1 MDSKLNIRLKKESKI
16 DWMLLV
22 ATLVLITFGLI
33 SIYSAVYGS
42 SIDSNFT
49 KQLVSVLLGLGVLTA
64 TIFIPENIIRLFSYP
79 AYILSILLLIAVLF
93 IGESVYGTKGWISIG
108 SFNLQP
114 AELAKIG
121 SLMAIANF
129 LSGKGRDIR
138 TLRDLGISFII
149 LIIPAGLIFMQ
160 PDVGS
165 ASVLFAMYL
174 GLLFWTGFY
183 SLFLYTI
190 IISPILVILS
200 LKDMTWYYIGLAISS
215 ISGFFFKSKSYWI
228 VLTIILFISL
238 GFVAPMIYENLMPH
252 QQKRISSFLN
262 PDLDPQGAGYN
273 VIQSKV
279 AVGSGGITGKGFLE
293 GTQTQLRYIPMQWT
307 DFIFSVP
314 AEEFGLIGSSLI
326 LIFYLILLKRALT
339 IAYLMEDNYFSIISA
354 GALFIFL
361 YHIVINIGMVIGVM
375 PVMGIPL
382 PFMSYGGTSM
392 IFNLILVGLL
402 LNAYRTQVKRRN
414 AEY

>member
-1 MDSKLNIRLKKESKI
+1 LEGRLNIRLKKESKF
-16 DWMLLV
+16 DWILIFSCL
-22 ATLVLITFGLI
+22 TLIFFGLV

-49 KQLVSVLLGLGVLTA
+49 KQLISVLLGLSVMTA
-64 TIFIPENIIRLFSYP
+64 IIFIPESFINFMSYIV
-79 AYILSILLLIAVLF
+79 YGISILLLVAVLF
-93 IGESVYGTKGWISIG
+93 IGESVYGTKGWISLG

-114 AELAKIG
+114 AEFAKIG
-121 SLMAIANF
+121 TLLALASY
-129 LSGKGRDIR
+129 LSGKGKDIR
-138 TLRDLGISFII
+138 TLRDFGFSSFIV
-149 LIIPAGLIFMQ
+149 IIPAALIFLQ

-165 ASVLFAMYL
+165 ASVLFAMFL
-174 GLLFWTGFY
+174 GILFWSGF
-183 SLFLYTI
+183 SSVILYTI

-200 LKDMTWYYIGLAISS
+200 LKDIVWYYVGLTISS
-215 ISGFFFKSKSYWI
+215 VVMLFFKSKIFLVGLSI
-228 VLTIILFISL
+228 ALFISL
-238 GFVAPMIYENLMPH
+238 GFIAPQIYENLMPH

-279 AVGSGGITGKGFLE
+279 AVGSGGIIGKGFLE

-314 AEEFGLIGSSLI
+314 AEEFGLIGSSIII
-326 LIFYLILLKRALT
+326 LAYLIMLLRILN
-339 IAYLMEDNYFSIISA
+339 IAYNSQDTYFSIVSA

-361 YHIVINIGMVIGVM
+361 YHITINIGMVIGIM

-382 PFMSYGGTSM
+382 PFMSYGGTSVL
-392 IFNLILVGLL
+392 FNLMLIGLL
-402 LNAYRTQVKRRN
+402 LNSYRTQVKRRL

>member
-1 MDSKLNIRLKKESKI
+1 MDGKLNIRLKKESTI
-16 DWMLLV
+16 DWLLII
-22 ATLVLITFGLI
+22 ATMILITFGLI

-42 SIDSNFT
+42 TIDSNFD
-49 KQLVSVLLGLGVLTA
+49 KQLISVVIGLGVLVA
-64 TIFIPENIIRLFSYP
+64 TVFIPDNIIRLLSYP
-79 AYILSILLLIAVLF
+79 AYFISIALLVAVLF
-93 IGESVYGTKGWISIG
+93 IGQSVYGTKGWIAIG

-121 SLMAIANF
+121 CLMAIANY
-129 LSGKGRDIR
+129 LSGKGKDIR
-138 TLRDLGISFII
+138 TLRDLGVSFLII
-149 LIIPAGLIFMQ
+149 LLPAGLIFLQ

-165 ASVLFAMYL
+165 ASVLFAMFL
-174 GLLFWTGFY
+174 GILYWTGFS

-215 ISGFFFKSKSYWI
+215 ISIFFFKSKIYF
-228 VLTIILFISL
+228 IILSIAIFVSL
-238 GFVAPMIYENLMPH
+238 GFVAPMIFENLMPH
-252 QQKRISSFLN
+252 QQNRINTFLN

-314 AEEFGLIGSSLI
+314 AEEFGLIGSVFI
-326 LIFYLILLKRALT
+326 LLFYLILLNRTLN
-339 IAYLMEDNYFSIISA
+339 IAYISEDRYFSILAS
-354 GALFIFL
+354 GALFIL
-361 YHIVINIGMVIGVM
+361 IYHIVINIGMVIGVM

-392 IFNLILVGLL
+392 IFNLILIGLL
-402 LNAYRTQVKRRN
+402 LNAYRTQIKKRSAN
-414 AEY
+414 

>member
-1 MDSKLNIRLKKESKI
+1 MEGRLNIRLKKESKF
-16 DWMLLV
+16 DWILIFSCL
-22 ATLVLITFGLI
+22 TLIFFGLV

-49 KQLVSVLLGLGVLTA
+49 KQLISVLLGLSVMTA
-64 TIFIPENIIRLFSYP
+64 IIFIPESFINFMSYIV
-79 AYILSILLLIAVLF
+79 YGISILLLVAVLF
-93 IGESVYGTKGWISIG
+93 IGESVYGTKGWISLG

-114 AELAKIG
+114 AEFAKIG
-121 SLMAIANF
+121 TLLALASY
-129 LSGKGRDIR
+129 LSGKGKDIR
-138 TLRDLGISFII
+138 TLRDFGFSSFIV
-149 LIIPAGLIFMQ
+149 IIPAALIFLQ

-165 ASVLFAMYL
+165 ASVLFAMFL
-174 GLLFWTGFY
+174 GILFWSGF
-183 SLFLYTI
+183 SSVILYTI

-200 LKDMTWYYIGLAISS
+200 LKDIVWYYVGLTISS
-215 ISGFFFKSKSYWI
+215 VVMLFFKSKIFLVGLSI
-228 VLTIILFISL
+228 ALFISL
-238 GFVAPMIYENLMPH
+238 GFIAPQIYENLMPH

-279 AVGSGGITGKGFLE
+279 AVGSGGIVGKGFLE

-314 AEEFGLIGSSLI
+314 AEEFGLIGSSIII
-326 LIFYLILLKRALT
+326 LAYLIMLLRILN
-339 IAYLMEDNYFSIISA
+339 IAYNSQDTYFSIVSA

-361 YHIVINIGMVIGVM
+361 YHITINIGMVIGIM

-382 PFMSYGGTSM
+382 PFMSYGGTSVL
-392 IFNLILVGLL
+392 FNLMLIGLL
-402 LNAYRTQVKRRN
+402 LNAYRTQVKRRL